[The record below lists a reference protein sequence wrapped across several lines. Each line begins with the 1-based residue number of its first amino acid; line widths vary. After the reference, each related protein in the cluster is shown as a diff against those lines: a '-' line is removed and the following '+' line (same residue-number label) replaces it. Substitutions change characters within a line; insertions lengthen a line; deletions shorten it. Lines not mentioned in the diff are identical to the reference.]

1 MGTKETY
8 GQKPRL
14 MSGAEIFIRS
24 LEAEGVEVLFGYP
37 GAATIAIY
45 DVLYGIAAGKN
56 VVMEKEESESTEEE
70 IQTAGQVNSL
80 SWNNTRN
87 NTMTTTKAHDK
98 QPPKQI
104 SGAEIFVRSLT
115 EEKVEVLFGY
125 PGGATIGIYD
135 VLHDITNIKHILTRH
150 EQGATHAAEGY
161 AKATGKPGVVLVTSG
176 PGATN
181 TVTGIADAYMDS
193 IPIVVFTGQ
202 VATKMIGNDAFQE
215 ADIVGITRPITKHN
229 FLVKDV
235 RDLARTIKEAF
246 YIATSGRPGPV
257 LVDLPKDVMAQK
269 TVFEYPKTISMR
281 SYNPTVE
288 GNIKQI
294 KKAADVINTARRPV
308 LYVGGGVI
316 SSNAAH
322 ELRALADKLQ
332 CPVTT
337 TLHGLGSYP
346 EQNKLSL
353 GMLGMHGTWYSNYA
367 VHYCD
372 VLIAVGARFDD
383 RVTGKVDAFA
393 AEAQKIHIDID
404 PSAIS
409 KNVPVDVPI
418 VGDIKHV
425 LRHLLQYVKPLDTLD
440 WIKTIDQW
448 KLEHPLR
455 YRHDDKLRAQHV
467 IHKLGE
473 MTKGDAI
480 VVTDV
485 GQQQMWTAQFF
496 RWQHPRTHLTSGG
509 LGTMGFSLP
518 ASMGVAFGRSDL
530 PIISI
535 SGDGGIQMNSQELAT
550 IAQHKLPIKIFILN
564 NGFLGMVRQWQELF
578 WRKRYSHTEM
588 KSPDFVKLADAYG
601 IPALR
606 ASTPA
611 EAEAAIQTALDHN
624 SGPILVEFVV
634 EKEENV
640 YPMIPAAQ
648 TVNEMLDNPEP
659 ISETSKGP
667 HVQQSIIIHTKG

>member
-1 MGTKETY
+1 
-8 GQKPRL
+8 
-14 MSGAEIFIRS
+14 
-24 LEAEGVEVLFGYP
+24 
-37 GAATIAIY
+37 
-45 DVLYGIAAGKN
+45 
-56 VVMEKEESESTEEE
+56 
-70 IQTAGQVNSL
+70 
-80 SWNNTRN
+80 
-87 NTMTTTKAHDK
+87 MTTTKAHDK
-98 QPPKQI
+98 QTPKQI

-337 TLHGLGSYP
+337 TLHGLGSFP

-393 AEAQKIHIDID
+393 AEAKKIHIDID

-448 KLEHPLR
+448 KLENPLR

-509 LGTMGFSLP
+509 SVRWVFRCLLP
-518 ASMGVAFGRSDL
+518 WESHSD
-530 PIISI
+530 
-535 SGDGGIQMNSQELAT
+535 
-550 IAQHKLPIKIFILN
+550 
-564 NGFLGMVRQWQELF
+564 
-578 WRKRYSHTEM
+578 
-588 KSPDFVKLADAYG
+588 
-601 IPALR
+601 
-606 ASTPA
+606 
-611 EAEAAIQTALDHN
+611 AAICPLFPSAATAA
-624 SGPILVEFVV
+624 FR
-634 EKEENV
+634 
-640 YPMIPAAQ
+640 
-648 TVNEMLDNPEP
+648 
-659 ISETSKGP
+659 
-667 HVQQSIIIHTKG
+667 